1 MKDLQYITH
10 DMGARNDP
18 KLLNVQMRM
27 GGTGLA
33 IFWCL
38 VEMLWE
44 GDGYLPTDYEA
55 IAFALRWAKP
65 ADVKRV
71 VNEFGLFIVEDERF
85 WSKSALERIAQKKSR
100 IQAQREGGL
109 KGAQKRWSGDPT
121 ETPKEAPN
129 PQPNGQAMSNPMP
142 INKYI
147 NINTQKE
154 IDKKPL
160 GAADIY
166 DIFLLELNLKDP
178 AGETERFLKH
188 YTDTCWTYADGTRIK
203 DPLEAA
209 RKWKPEKPGKAYDT
223 EALNWYRA
231 VWNAARER
239 VPNAHAVFIEDF
251 CRIRRTNQQIS
262 IVYSSKEAA
271 MAAAAFIRD
280 NDLSGDYTID
290 YRLNS

>member
-27 GGTGLA
+27 GGAGLA

-55 IAFALRWAKP
+55 IAFSLRWAKP
-65 ADVKRV
+65 AEVKRV
-71 VNEFGLFIVEDERF
+71 VEEFGLFVVEEERF
-85 WSKSALERIAQKKSR
+85 WSRSALERINQKKDR

-109 KGAQKRWSGDPT
+109 KGAQRRWSGEPNA
-121 ETPKEAPN
+121 TPN
-129 PQPNGQAMSNPMP
+129 TQPNRQAIGDQMP
-142 INKYI
+142 INKNI
-147 NINTQKE
+147 NIYKQRD
-154 IDKKPL
+154 IDNAPL

-178 AGETERFLKH
+178 VGETERFLKH

-239 VPNAHAVFIEDF
+239 VPNAHATFIEAF

-271 MAAAAFIRD
+271 IQAAAFIRD

>member
-44 GDGYLPTDYEA
+44 NEGYLPTDYEA

-71 VNEFGLFIVEDERF
+71 VNEFELFVVEEDRF
-85 WSKSALERIAQKKSR
+85 WSRSALERIGQKKEK
-100 IQAQREGGL
+100 IQATSEARRNAANIRWENARNASPMQMQS
-109 KGAQKRWSGDPT
+109 KSNAQAEQND
-121 ETPKEAPN
+121 AY
-129 PQPNGQAMSNPMP
+129 
-142 INKYI
+142 INK
-147 NINTQKE
+147 NINKDRKRD
-154 IDKKPL
+154 IDNEPL

-166 DIFLLELNLKDP
+166 DIFLLDLNLKDP

>member
-44 GDGYLPTDYEA
+44 NEGYLPTDYEA

-71 VNEFGLFIVEDERF
+71 VNEFELFVVEEDRF
-85 WSKSALERIAQKKSR
+85 WSRSALERIGQKKEK
-100 IQAQREGGL
+100 IQATSEARRNAANIRWENARNASPMQMQS
-109 KGAQKRWSGDPT
+109 KSNAQAEQND
-121 ETPKEAPN
+121 AY
-129 PQPNGQAMSNPMP
+129 
-142 INKYI
+142 INK
-147 NINTQKE
+147 NINKDRKRD
-154 IDKKPL
+154 IDNEPL
-160 GAADIY
+160 GAAGIY
-166 DIFLLELNLKDP
+166 DIFLLDLNLKDP
-178 AGETERFLKH
+178 AWETERFLKH

-262 IVYSSKEAA
+262 IVYNSKEAA